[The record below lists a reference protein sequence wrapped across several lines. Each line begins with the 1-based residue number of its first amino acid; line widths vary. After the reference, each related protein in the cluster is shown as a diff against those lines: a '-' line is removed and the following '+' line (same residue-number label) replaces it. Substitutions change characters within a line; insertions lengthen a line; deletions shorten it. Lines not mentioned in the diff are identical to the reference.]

1 MTAGIQRDFAHGK
14 ADGGGKLVIGT
25 VGVHV
30 QRYELILQ
38 QLLLR
43 GELYG
48 IAPNPRVAHVN
59 SPVRRDGPAIGL
71 SGPLDVLEFALACAH
86 IPLGACHRRGY
97 LPGLLTVGLDVTSS
111 LTEVSAK
118 RLSGFPLPAAE
129 NVMHLLEVLPQLLQ
143 GVGASV
149 RGLKHLLDRAEIPT
163 LDVIGGQLP
172 HS

>member
-1 MTAGIQRDFAHGK
+1 MACALLPDWADLAAVRHHLVHDRRYPADFAHGK
-14 ADGGGKLVIGT
+14 ADGGGKLVIGA

-86 IPLGACHRRGY
+86 IP
-97 LPGLLTVGLDVTSS
+97 
-111 LTEVSAK
+111 SA
-118 RLSGFPLPAAE
+118 RATAA
-129 NVMHLLEVLPQLLQ
+129 
-143 GVGASV
+143 ATCRDS
-149 RGLKHLLDRAEIPT
+149 
-163 LDVIGGQLP
+163 
-172 HS
+172 